1 MIPKIRAINLPDLRA
16 QLDGDESLRA
26 RLQAEGGEVRLGS
39 RTYQVSVRPPR
50 TDYINTLGQICQ
62 SETSHAIHRAIF
74 TPAAAQPMAP
84 ATSLPAP
91 ATSTPATAT
100 STPAAPTSARP
111 APMAPAPSTSYASGR
126 PRRLPGRPTGV
137 LARWRQTMAAQT
149 GTESGTS
156 QGTDTE
162 TPQSPVVPPSPTP
175 VPMIPAAPVPTAPDP
190 SAPPPAT
197 MDPAVEIPRPATP
210 TGSPAPSTGF
220 PAEGVSR
227 PGLPNPSQSLCYIN
241 SVVQTI
247 TQPWCA
253 TGVTDRL
260 LTEPATG
267 RHSQSQQN
275 LRWGLGRLLQ
285 GLNNCATNVPLLR
298 TRFLNALAVYA
309 HETDHRQL
317 KQMLPLTNHG
327 VLAERGLKE
336 EDPVDFLQML
346 VECVGLDNDPT
357 LCSQMSTIIRTV
369 QFDAG
374 TMVDVSEPEIDVNR
388 DRQLIL
394 PVLRPMPIL
403 EESVATL
410 SQEIDRTTGDPT
422 FLRLPALTEGDIL
435 LTERR
440 LITSPPPEVLTV
452 ALPIDIGAREVTRPS
467 LANLPANRR
476 IVVPVTDANGRIS
489 REIYEVTSM
498 VCAVPMTVSTHYLA
512 LVHTDDGFKVCSDEN
527 VMGLEEYQYAT
538 MTEEARALQAEFG
551 SPIENTLGSFF
562 ETMAYAPQLLTLR
575 RVTSES
581 DA

>member
-16 QLDGDESLRA
+16 QLDGDQNLRA
-26 RLQAEGGEVRLGS
+26 RLQAEGGEVRLCS
-39 RTYQVSVRPPR
+39 RTYQVSVHPPR

-62 SETSHAIHRAIF
+62 SETSQAIHRAIF

-84 ATSLPAP
+84 ATSMPAP

-111 APMAPAPSTSYASGR
+111 APSTSSASGR
-126 PRRLPGRPTGV
+126 QRRLPGRPTGV
-137 LARWRQTMAAQT
+137 LARWRQTMAAQA
-149 GTESGTS
+149 GTETGTS

-162 TPQSPVVPPSPTP
+162 TPQSPVLPPSPAPAPTP
-175 VPMIPAAPVPTAPDP
+175 APMVPAAPDPTAPE
-190 SAPPPAT
+190 SAPPPAP
-197 MDPAVEIPRPATP
+197 MDSAVEIPRPATP

-285 GLNNCATNVPLLR
+285 GLDNCATNIPLLR

-309 HETDHRQL
+309 HETHHQQL
-317 KQMLPLTNHG
+317 KQMLPLTKHG

-357 LCSQMSTIIRTV
+357 VCSQMSTVTRTV
-369 QFDAG
+369 QFAAG
-374 TMVDVSEPEIDVNR
+374 TMVDVCEPEIDVNR
-388 DRQLIL
+388 DRQLML

-410 SQEIDRTTGDPT
+410 SQETDRTTGDPT
-422 FLRLPALTEGDIL
+422 FLRLPVLTEGDIL

-440 LITSPPPEVLTV
+440 IITSPPPEVLTV

-467 LANLPANRR
+467 LVNLPANRR
-476 IVVPVTDANGRIS
+476 IIVPVTDANGRIS

-512 LVHTDDGFKVCSDEN
+512 LVHTEDGFKVCSDED
-527 VMGLEEYQYAT
+527 VMGLEEYQYAA

-551 SPIENTLGSFF
+551 SPIEGTLGSFF
-562 ETMAYAPQLLTLR
+562 ETTAYAPQLLTLR
-575 RVTSES
+575 RVTPES